1 MVVLATVMAG
11 FMLLLVLLTYSSAQR
26 VRKALVLQVERETEK
41 RAMAL
46 EYFFSER
53 RENLVEISRS
63 RELNVYF
70 ENQALGMSMEY
81 GLRQSL
87 PPIREKLE
95 YYLDS
100 KRIGVESIFS
110 RFVLVES
117 DGTLLVDT
125 SRPEDAPTTDST
137 FRSYLAP
144 ELRQGKVLVMSRTN
158 PGPGKLQHTPD
169 GDGGDSPGGPSR
181 QGACRTG
188 RPCVDG
194 LPERMRAASCRRAAR
209 SPGGERKPGRHPRLR
224 TVRGNGSTGRVGP
237 MGRSLPG
244 TCRVRPQRR
253 APPSRA
259 L

>member
-158 PGPGKLQHTPD
+158 PGPGKLQHSSD

-181 QGACRTG
+181 
-188 RPCVDG
+188 
-194 LPERMRAASCRRAAR
+194 
-209 SPGGERKPGRHPRLR
+209 
-224 TVRGNGSTGRVGP
+224 
-237 MGRSLPG
+237 
-244 TCRVRPQRR
+244 
-253 APPSRA
+253 
-259 L
+259 